1 MEKQGILIIV
11 SGFSGAGKGTIIKEL
26 VNDNKYSLSVS
37 ATTRE
42 PRVGEIHG
50 KHYYF
55 IDKEKFEDMISNG
68 EFVEWAKYCDN
79 YYGTPKKYVNDKL
92 KIGEN
97 VILEIEMQG
106 ALKVKEQFNDSVL
119 IFIIPP
125 SIKELKNRLVQRG
138 TETIDI
144 INKRLNRA
152 FEEANLINNYDYI
165 VINNNIAECVND
177 INSIIEVEQKKVS
190 RYNNIKNKLKQQF
203 KELLKGEI

>member
-203 KELLKGEI
+203 KEVLKGEI